1 VLYRVNAQSRPVEA
15 ALRAARVPYVIVRG
29 TSFYERAEV
38 RDAAAWL
45 RLALNPASDLDLL
58 RVVNRPARGIGE
70 KTIERLQ
77 AFAAASGLT
86 LFDAVG
92 RRDEIDDLKTAARRN
107 LGDFHEVVAGLHRD
121 VPALEAGAAVQE
133 AVTRSGLM
141 ERLRAEGTDEAADKA
156 ENLLELVA
164 AAREFD
170 EALAVE
176 RPPRDPEETLPP
188 PLARFLEQI
197 ALIGDADGPTPEG
210 RVALMTLHAAK
221 GLEFE
226 AVFLCGMEEGMLPY
240 ERPWRRDA
248 EDGER
253 SAELDEE
260 RRLCYVGM
268 TRAKSRLVLSLARR
282 RMAYGDAGPSWR
294 DREPSRFLGDLP
306 PELFGLPSR
315 PPPRPASTAPVVRRR
330 PGAMPG
336 EPVIEY
342 DGPSVDYSFDQ
353 RPETG
358 RAPFTRGD
366 VVTHP
371 SLGEGMV
378 RACDGVGP
386 DAKVT
391 VAFPGIGEKRVIAK
405 FLRRM

>member
-1 VLYRVNAQSRPVEA
+1 
-15 ALRAARVPYVIVRG
+15 
-29 TSFYERAEV
+29 
-38 RDAAAWL
+38 
-45 RLALNPASDLDLL
+45 
-58 RVVNRPARGIGE
+58 
-70 KTIERLQ
+70 
-77 AFAAASGLT
+77 
-86 LFDAVG
+86 
-92 RRDEIDDLKTAARRN
+92 
-107 LGDFHEVVAGLHRD
+107 
-121 VPALEAGAAVQE
+121 
-133 AVTRSGLM
+133 M

-170 EALAVE
+170 EARAAE
-176 RPPRDPEETLPP
+176 PSPRDPDEPVPP

-226 AVFLCGMEEGMLPY
+226 VVFLCGMEEGMLPY

-248 EDGER
+248 DDGER
-253 SAELDEE
+253 PAELDEE

-268 TRAKSRLVLSLARR
+268 TRARSRLVLSLARR
-282 RMAYGDAGPSWR
+282 RMSYGDAGPSWR
-294 DREPSRFLGDLP
+294 EREPSRFLGDLP

-315 PPPRPASTAPVVRRR
+315 PPPRPVPSAPVVRRH
-330 PGAMPG
+330 PGALPG

-342 DGPSVDYSFDQ
+342 DGSNGGPSVDYSFDQ
-353 RPETG
+353 RPEAG

-366 VVTHP
+366 MVTHP
-371 SLGEGMV
+371 SLGEGLV

-391 VAFPGIGEKRVIAK
+391 VAFPGVGEKRVIAK
-405 FLRRM
+405 FLRRG